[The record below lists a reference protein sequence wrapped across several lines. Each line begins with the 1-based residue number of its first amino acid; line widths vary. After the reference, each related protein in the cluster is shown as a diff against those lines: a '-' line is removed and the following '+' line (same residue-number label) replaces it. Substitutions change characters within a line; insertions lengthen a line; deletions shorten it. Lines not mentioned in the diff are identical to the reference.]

1 MFESRRGSQI
11 WGMGLLG
18 VVASLAPRIPD
29 RFESDI
35 LHQFIPGLAEVG
47 LALRLGRRDG
57 SSNLSIRTNLLEYI
71 MDQKEAQEIY
81 NLSERAIN
89 RVRDCAYQEQ
99 FILKTKSIDVLYS
112 QVLTILEKKR
122 LRSEA
127 FLNRSKE

>member
-1 MFESRRGSQI
+1 
-11 WGMGLLG
+11 MGLLV
-18 VVASLAPRIPD
+18 VVASLAPRITD
-29 RFESDI
+29 RLESDI